1 MSGQNLQLGD
11 LEKKQES
18 LNKSGGINSQK
29 AVFNTKKDEEKSDT
43 NVSPYMN
50 RVEEL
55 ANYGTVS
62 GNNRALIQ
70 NSVDLGRRQ
79 QHVSPGTREADSVR
93 TDEGQGA
100 LRARP
105 DLKVFT
111 DKVMERGNFT
121 QEATEA
127 SKHFL
132 RQLTEWAGGFD
143 SNDASFYKSMGIE
156 GIMDCIYVDGM
167 SLKNF
172 VKEQYFYK
180 STNDH
185 AEEVI
190 MLRNYV
196 ALIAARG
203 EHVITLARP
212 RIRGN
217 EAEVQFKNLEMDM
230 TSVGAEE
237 ASRVKSL
244 KERGNQV
251 RSTLKKRMEADLVEQ
266 TGMALRK
273 ARGYDMDGFNRI
285 EGAKK
290 GLQDAGE
297 TPGKDTDEYRTFNK
311 YFEKYNGGL
320 QRLGLKPGRDDI
332 DRPVA
337 EELKKR
343 CEKALEAANAFLSS
357 DIQDEGTKK
366 AVEAAKKELETDV
379 KLLTDAIETK
389 LIEEGARMALN
400 DLLDSTAA
408 GPGDGNDRGRDNAGN
423 DEGDGNDDGYGD
435 ET

>member
-11 LEKKQES
+11 ISKKQES
-18 LNKSGGINSQK
+18 LNQSGGINTQK
-29 AVFNTKKDEEKSDT
+29 AVFNTRKEEKDGGT
-43 NVSPYMN
+43 NDSPYMS

-62 GNNRALIQ
+62 GNNRSLIQ

-79 QHVSPGTREADSVR
+79 MRQASGTREVESVQSEER
-93 TDEGQGA
+93 RGI

-105 DLKVFT
+105 DLKVFS
-111 DKVMERGNFT
+111 DNVMERGVFT
-121 QEATEA
+121 PKAKEA
-127 SKHFL
+127 SRHFL
-132 RQLTEWAGGFD
+132 MQLTEWAGGFD
-143 SNDASFYKSMGIE
+143 QKDVSFYQSMGID
-156 GIMDCIYVDGM
+156 GVLDCIYVDGM

-185 AEEVI
+185 AEERL
-190 MLRNYV
+190 MLQNYM

-212 RIRGN
+212 VIRGN

-230 TSVGAEE
+230 TSVGSDENSNAK
-237 ASRVKSL
+237 AL

-251 RSTLKKRMEADLVEQ
+251 RTTLKKRMEADLVER

-273 ARGYDMDGFNRI
+273 EKGLDMDGFNRI

-290 GLQDAGE
+290 GLKDAGD
-297 TPGKDTDEYRTFNK
+297 TPAKDSEKYKTFNK
-311 YFEKYNGGL
+311 LFEKYNGGL
-320 QRLGLKPGRDDI
+320 QKLGLKPGRDDI
-332 DRPVA
+332 DRLVA

-343 CEKALEAANAFLSS
+343 CVKALEAANDFLAD
-357 DIQDEGTKK
+357 DIRDEETKK
-366 AVEAAKKELETDV
+366 AVEGVKKELETDLR
-379 KLLTDAIETK
+379 LLTGAIETK
-389 LIEEGARMALN
+389 LIEEGARMSLN
-400 DLLDSTAA
+400 DLLDSTAED
-408 GPGDGNDRGRDNAGN
+408 PGKSRDNDRAGDNGGAT
-423 DEGDGNDDGYGD
+423 DPDTSDPAL
-435 ET
+435 